1 MKKIALAALLT
12 AMLGGC
18 ASLVNQGQQSI
29 SVTTRD
35 ADGAAVEHA
44 HCVLS
49 STRGVWTVDT
59 PGTVTVARGDQNLS
73 VDCTRPGHFDGT
85 VTAIS
90 RANGEMF
97 GNVIIGGIP
106 GMAYDYNSGAGL
118 SYPDSVTVI
127 MGKKNTLDARPL

>member
-18 ASLVNQGQQSI
+18 ASLVNQGQESI

-35 ADGAAVEHA
+35 ADGAQVEHA

-49 STRGVWTVDT
+49 STRGVWTIDT
-59 PGTVTVARGDQNLS
+59 PGSVTVDRGDQDLAI
-73 VDCTRPGHFDGT
+73 DCTRPGHFDGS

-90 RANGEMF
+90 RANTEMF
-97 GNVIIGGIP
+97 GNVILGVIP

-127 MGKKNTLDARPL
+127 MGKKHTLDARPL